1 LLIMKRIT
9 TTLFGIFAI
18 IVILFTMAQAGNMGV
33 PWLFNLA
40 AVVMI
45 IVVIISVVRV
55 WLRGF

>member
-1 LLIMKRIT
+1 MKRIT